1 MQINQNTQMEIE
13 PLNTDSLNKREH
25 QRVMEI
31 SKGKPITL
39 NCLLLELLLKGE
51 TSDLL
56 IAEKLSPE
64 LKTQ

>member
-1 MQINQNTQMEIE
+1 MQINQNTEMERT
-13 PLNTDSLNKREH
+13 PLNTDSLNKDEH

-39 NCLLLELLLKGE
+39 NCLLLELLDRGMA
-51 TSDLL
+51 SDLL
-56 IAEKLSPE
+56 IAQKLYPQ